1 MFQKAV
7 QFSPAGEALINNNS
21 NSLQTAAEIGLEPT
35 HGNAIPGSLPANVVA
50 IQLGGVGGGVIIYRK

>member
-7 QFSPAGEALINNNS
+7 QFSPAGETLINNNS
-21 NSLQTAAEIGLEPT
+21 NSLQTAAEIGLETT
-35 HGNAIPGSLPANVVA
+35 HGNAIPGALPANVVA